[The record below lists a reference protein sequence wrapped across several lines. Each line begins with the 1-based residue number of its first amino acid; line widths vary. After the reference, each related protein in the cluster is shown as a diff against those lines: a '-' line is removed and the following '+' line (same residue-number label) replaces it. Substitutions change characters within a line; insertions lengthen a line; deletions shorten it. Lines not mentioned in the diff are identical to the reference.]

1 MRLWQLL
8 WKAEALFLAVVVGCS
23 ATPAVLRVEDT
34 GQGRAVLHIPRAAEL
49 PPVTLQQEEFQQ
61 AVRQLAR
68 EVRLTGTPREMA
80 ERLFQMDPQF
90 GNYLWLEKDQK
101 LVPTGRGEP
110 LEGSLTEEDLATAER
125 YRVWC
130 QRVYDFYATWTCAGA
145 TSGRW
150 R

>member
-34 GQGRAVLHIPRAAEL
+34 GQGRAVLHIPRAAQL
-49 PPVTLQQEEFQQ
+49 PPITLEQEEFRQ

-68 EVRLTGTPREMA
+68 EVRLTGTPRQMA

-90 GNYLWLEKDQK
+90 GNYL
-101 LVPTGRGEP
+101 
-110 LEGSLTEEDLATAER
+110 
-125 YRVWC
+125 
-130 QRVYDFYATWTCAGA
+130 
-145 TSGRW
+145 
-150 R
+150 